1 MSKYY
6 VKAENS
12 RGKLVT
18 AAQPLMARAELL
30 TLRKDVKSFNSS
42 ASVSS
47 QTESVTVTLERALD
61 GQLHLYVRYMCGE
74 PVVLHTISGHKDN
87 TLVLGY

>member
-61 GQLHLYVRYMCGE
+61 GQLIAGHRRRERPARAERQVR
-74 PVVLHTISGHKDN
+74 
-87 TLVLGY
+87 